1 MGFAGFQPELR
12 PAPTLV
18 EICVW
23 RHSQRDLKM
32 QLASYGTTLNMRLL
46 VPGRAKLDF
55 KVNTQHS
62 PSHWVVRVFLVVLK
76 TANPLELMAEK
87 SADIGKECGL

>member
-1 MGFAGFQPELR
+1 
-12 PAPTLV
+12 
-18 EICVW
+18 
-23 RHSQRDLKM
+23 M
-32 QLASYGTTLNMRLL
+32 QLASYRTTLNMRLH

-55 KVNTQHS
+55 KVIAQHS